1 MKKKGFSAL
10 LRRKEYVIAGA
21 FVVAAVI
28 GTTVVYT
35 NNQEKER
42 QQIEQQL
49 AEEQQEAEQLAK
61 KEPTAEQLAEAEQM
75 ARDEHMVDEE
85 PTAQASGII
94 PPKTSGQAQTKKD
107 AAEQTERLN
116 PSAGIS
122 KTEKTEEE
130 TTETAAEPGSEAE
143 QQPEQQ
149 PESQAVETAAVPEEL
164 HFSPEQGI
172 DWPLEGNVILNYSMD
187 GTVHFVTL
195 DQYKYNP
202 AVIIEGEV
210 NDKVCSVARGR
221 ITSIE
226 NNEVT
231 GCTITVD
238 LGDGYEAI
246 YGQIKEPNFA
256 VGDYVEAGHVIG
268 YVAEPT
274 KYFSLEGSNLYFAM
288 EKDGVPMDPMEFF
301 E

>member
-1 MKKKGFSAL
+1 MA
-10 LRRKEYVIAGA
+10 
-21 FVVAAVI
+21 AAV

-75 ARDEHMVDEE
+75 ARDEHMIDEE
-85 PTAQASGII
+85 PTAEASGII
-94 PPKTSGQAQTKKD
+94 PPKTSSQAQTKKD
-107 AAEQTERLN
+107 AAEQTEQLT
-116 PSAGIS
+116 PVAGIS
-122 KTEKTEEE
+122 KPEKTQEEE
-130 TTETAAEPGSEAE
+130 TTETAAEPGSESE
-143 QQPEQQ
+143 QPQQQ
-149 PESQAVETAAVPEEL
+149 PESQAAETAETAVVQEEL
-164 HFSPEQGI
+164 HFSPQQGI

-187 GTVHFVTL
+187 ATVHFVTL

-210 NDKVCSVARGR
+210 NDRVCSVARGKV
-221 ITSIE
+221 TSIE
-226 NNEVT
+226 TNEVT

-274 KYFSLEGSNLYFAM
+274 KYFSVEGSNLYFAM
-288 EKDGVPMDPMEFF
+288 EKDGDPIDPMEFF

>member
-1 MKKKGFSAL
+1 MKKKGFAAL

-21 FVVAAVI
+21 FVVAAAV

-75 ARDEHMVDEE
+75 AKDEHMVE
-85 PTAQASGII
+85 PEQTAEASGII
-94 PPKTSGQAQTKKD
+94 PPKTASQTKKD
-107 AAEQTERLN
+107 AAEQIEQQQLT
-116 PSAGIS
+116 PSAGVS
-122 KTEKTEEE
+122 KPETPTEEVS
-130 TTETAAEPGSEAE
+130 TETAAEPAGE
-143 QQPEQQ
+143 PEPQ
-149 PESQAVETAAVPEEL
+149 PESQPAETAETAVVQEEL
-164 HFSPEQGI
+164 HFSPDMGI

-187 GTVHFVTL
+187 ATVHFVTL

-210 NDKVCSVARGR
+210 NDKVCSVARGK

-274 KYFSLEGSNLYFAM
+274 KYFSVEGSNLYFAM